1 VICHPPG
8 KSAKQQIHSH
18 RGNSEKAPC
27 RGVGDAYLTVYIH
40 RHSGIVPD
48 AKPELNVDNQPA
60 KKFKQRDDPRTKK
73 HLLCKNGVKKG
84 SADTSNAQKAQPS
97 EKKHADMCISAK
109 QNFNKAI

>member
-48 AKPELNVDNQPA
+48 AKPDLYIDDQPA
-60 KKFKQRDDPRTKK
+60 EKFKQRDDPRTKK
-73 HLLCKNGVKKG
+73 HLFGYDIVKKCP
-84 SADTSNAQKAQPS
+84 ADTSDAQKAQPS
-97 EKKHADMCISAK
+97 EQKHADMCISAK